1 MESATASLQSEW
13 GDKFEAK
20 VQAAQKVVDQFGA
33 SDIMELQLADGT
45 KLGNNPDVI
54 KAFSNIADF
63 RQNVTSE
70 DTISEMSQS
79 GGMTAVSAQAEVD
92 AIMNDKTH
100 AYWDRRNVVGRQNA
114 IKKVQE
120 LMGMIHGH
128 T

>member
-1 MESATASLQSEW
+1 
-13 GDKFEAK
+13 
-20 VQAAQKVVDQFGA
+20 
-33 SDIMELQLADGT
+33 MELQLADGT